1 MFSVTTN
8 TRYNAEGNPLVS
20 MQKSLVSHLSDAI
33 ESKNLTID
41 ERNLTS
47 AQWVE
52 YHIALP
58 A

>member
-1 MFSVTTN
+1 MSYSVESTDEGVFSITTN

-20 MQKSLVSHLSDAI
+20 MQKSLISHLSDAI

-47 AQWVE
+47 T
-52 YHIALP
+52 
-58 A
+58 